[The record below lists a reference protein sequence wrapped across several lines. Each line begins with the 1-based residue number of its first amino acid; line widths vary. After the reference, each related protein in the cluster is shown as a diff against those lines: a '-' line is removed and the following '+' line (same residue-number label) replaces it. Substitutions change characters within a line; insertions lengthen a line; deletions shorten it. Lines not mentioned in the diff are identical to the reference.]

1 MSLGSQLE
9 VVLDKTVGVGAEGG
23 ISDEEISAMVEEGAT
38 SEETKDVSIGAISE
52 ETKDVSIG
60 AVSEET
66 KDVSIGAVSD
76 EATVTKELRME
87 LRTSDDTAKEMVEI
101 PEGVPGRVLIIS
113 EENSLDRVI
122 GALELAA
129 SVMVDEA

>member
-1 MSLGSQLE
+1 M
-9 VVLDKTVGVGAEGG
+9 VLDKTVGVGAEGG
-23 ISDEEISAMVEEGAT
+23 ISDEGISAMVEEGAT
-38 SEETKDVSIGAISE
+38 SEETKDVSIGAI
-52 ETKDVSIG
+52 
-60 AVSEET
+60 SEET

>member
-23 ISDEEISAMVEEGAT
+23 ISDEEISAMVEEGAI

-52 ETKDVSIG
+52 E
-60 AVSEET
+60 A

>member
-23 ISDEEISAMVEEGAT
+23 ISDEEISAMVEEGAI
-38 SEETKDVSIGAISE
+38 SEETKDVSIGAI
-52 ETKDVSIG
+52 
-60 AVSEET
+60 SEET

>member
-1 MSLGSQLE
+1 M
-9 VVLDKTVGVGAEGG
+9 VLDKTVGVGAEGG

-38 SEETKDVSIGAISE
+38 
-52 ETKDVSIG
+52 
-60 AVSEET
+60 SEET

-122 GALELAA
+122 GTLELAA